1 MEIMLRAVV
10 VVAQGKKQGGTF
22 LQAQGLG
29 AGGRFHTSLR
39 QSGAQMTL
47 RIRSLE
53 VIPQGFA
60 LLAEGEFE
68 EVDEAVVHLSIGDES
83 IAVESQLLLSRRDGQ
98 AKCGGMDF
106 RRRGKSARRKRKQLV
121 PARIELRGGRE
132 QTVIAAA
139 GFGGNAVRHFTLHQD
154 NDGLKIPG

>member
-53 VIPQGFA
+53 VIPQSFA

-68 EVDEAVVHLSIGDES
+68 EVDEAVLHLSICDAAV
-83 IAVESQLLLSRRDGQ
+83 AVEAQFLSPRRHREPQ
-98 AKCGGMDF
+98 RGGIHF
-106 RRRGKSARRKRKQLV
+106 RRWRKRS
-121 PARIELRGGRE
+121 GRQGE
-132 QTVIAAA
+132 E
-139 GFGGNAVRHFTLHQD
+139 
-154 NDGLKIPG
+154 P